1 MMHMGRKVLK
11 KNEDNFTKQTQLL
24 IFCGKLTA
32 GSLD

>member
-1 MMHMGRKVLK
+1 MRLSRIVLK
-11 KNEDNFTKQTQLL
+11 KNEDNFTKQTQSL